1 MPLKD
6 PSEYLFFL
14 RAMTASEAKRMWR
27 ASIKEY
33 WNNQC
38 AYCGSSDNLTLD
50 HVHPKTKGGH
60 DTTHNVVPACRS
72 CNQSKGS
79 NHWLSWWVGQD
90 YFDLSNFSKVLSWT
104 TS

>member
-6 PSEYLFFL
+6 PSEYLYFL
-14 RAMTASEAKRMWR
+14 KAMTAAEAKRMWR
-27 ASIKEY
+27 TAIKEH

-38 AYCGSSDNLTLD
+38 VYCGSSENLTLD
-50 HVHPKTKGGH
+50 HVHPKARGGH
-60 DTTHNVVPACRS
+60 DTTHNVVPACLN

-90 YFDLSNFSKVLSWT
+90 FFDHKNFSRVLSWT
-104 TS
+104 TG

>member
-14 RAMTASEAKRMWR
+14 RAMTAAEAKRMWR
-27 ASIKEY
+27 TAIKEY

-38 AYCGSSDNLTLD
+38 VYCGSSENLTLD
-50 HVHPKTKGGH
+50 HVHPKARGGH
-60 DTTHNVVPACRS
+60 DTTHNVVPACLT

-79 NHWLSWWVGQD
+79 NHWLSWWVGQES
-90 YFDLSNFSKVLSWT
+90 FDTSNFSKVLSWT
-104 TS
+104 AS

>member
-27 ASIKEY
+27 AAIKEH
-33 WNNQC
+33 WNNRC
-38 AYCGSSDNLTLD
+38 VYCGSSDNLTLD

-79 NHWLSWWVGQD
+79 NHWLSWWVGQES
-90 YFDLSNFSKVLSWT
+90 FDLSNFSKVLSWT